1 MIDIAYYLVSGVV
14 GYLFGSLAFG
24 VWIVNFSTGRDVR
37 SQGSKKTGMTNVV
50 RIAGLKIGAIVLV
63 LDLVKCIVAVLI
75 ARILFENY
83 FAESIAAIFAVVGH
97 CWPVFAKFSGGRG
110 TASGLG
116 ALLFLSPVSGLVVIL
131 VGIILIAFTR
141 YVSLASIVGSI
152 LGIVMM
158 LVMVVFTNQPFEH
171 LIYAVVVSLL
181 ILFMHK
187 ENMQRLIKGTERK
200 IGNTQS

>member
-1 MIDIAYYLVSGVV
+1 MIDIAYYLISGVV

-63 LDLVKCIVAVLI
+63 LDLVKCLVAVLI

-158 LVMVVFTNQPFEH
+158 LVMVVFTTQPSEH
-171 LIYAVVVSLL
+171 LIYAVVVSSL

-200 IGNTQS
+200 IGSNQS

>member
-1 MIDIAYYLVSGVV
+1 MIDIAYYLISGVV

-158 LVMVVFTNQPFEH
+158 LVMVVFTTQPSEH
-171 LIYAVVVSLL
+171 LIYAVVVSSL

-200 IGNTQS
+200 IGNNQS

>member
-110 TASGLG
+110 TAPGLG

>member
-1 MIDIAYYLVSGVV
+1 MIYIAYYLISGVV

-50 RIAGLKIGAIVLV
+50 RIAGLKIGALVLV
-63 LDLVKCIVAVLI
+63 LDLTKCVAAVFI
-75 ARILFENY
+75 ARILFEDH

-97 CWPVFAKFSGGRG
+97 CWPIFAKFSGGRG

-116 ALLFLSPVSGLVVIL
+116 ALLFLSPVSGLVVIV

-152 LGIVMM
+152 LGIAMM
-158 LVMVVFTNQPFEH
+158 LVMVVFSTQPFEH
-171 LIYAVVVSLL
+171 LLYAVVVSLL

>member
-158 LVMVVFTNQPFEH
+158 LVMVVLTNQPFEH

>member
-1 MIDIAYYLVSGVV
+1 MIDIAYYLISGVV

>member
-1 MIDIAYYLVSGVV
+1 MIDIIYYLISGAV

-50 RIAGLKIGAIVLV
+50 RIAGLKIGGIVLV
-63 LDLVKCIVAVLI
+63 LDLVKCIAAVLI
-75 ARILFENY
+75 ARILFEDH

-131 VGIILIAFTR
+131 IGIILIASTR

-158 LVMVVFTNQPFEH
+158 LVMVVFSTQPFEH
-171 LIYAVVVSLL
+171 LLYAVVVSSL

>member
-1 MIDIAYYLVSGVV
+1 MIDIAYYLISGVV

-63 LDLVKCIVAVLI
+63 LDLVKCLVAVLI

-158 LVMVVFTNQPFEH
+158 LVMVVFTTQPSEH
-171 LIYAVVVSLL
+171 LIYAVVVSSL

-200 IGNTQS
+200 IGNNQS

>member
-187 ENMQRLIKGTERK
+187 ENMQRLIKGTEPK

>member
-1 MIDIAYYLVSGVV
+1 M
-14 GYLFGSLAFG
+14 
-24 VWIVNFSTGRDVR
+24 
-37 SQGSKKTGMTNVV
+37 
-50 RIAGLKIGAIVLV
+50 
-63 LDLVKCIVAVLI
+63 
-75 ARILFENY
+75 
-83 FAESIAAIFAVVGH
+83 
-97 CWPVFAKFSGGRG
+97 
-110 TASGLG
+110 
-116 ALLFLSPVSGLVVIL
+116 SGLVVIL

-158 LVMVVFTNQPFEH
+158 LVMVVLTNQPFEH

>member
-1 MIDIAYYLVSGVV
+1 MIDIAYYLISGVV

-158 LVMVVFTNQPFEH
+158 LVMVVLTNQPFEH

>member
-1 MIDIAYYLVSGVV
+1 MIDIIYYLISGAV

-50 RIAGLKIGAIVLV
+50 RIAGLKIGGIVLV
-63 LDLVKCIVAVLI
+63 LDLVKCIAAVLI
-75 ARILFENY
+75 ARILFEDH

-97 CWPVFAKFSGGRG
+97 CWPIFAKFSGGRG

-131 VGIILIAFTR
+131 IGIILIASTR

-158 LVMVVFTNQPFEH
+158 LVMVVFSTQPFEH
-171 LIYAVVVSLL
+171 LLYAVVVSSL

>member
-1 MIDIAYYLVSGVV
+1 MIDIAYYFVSAFV

-24 VWIVNFSTGRDVR
+24 VWLVNFSTGRDVR
-37 SQGSKKTGMTNVV
+37 SQGSQKTGMTNVV

-63 LDLVKCIVAVLI
+63 LDLMKCVAAVFI
-75 ARILFENY
+75 ARILFEDN
-83 FAESIAAIFAVVGH
+83 FAESIAAIFTVVGH

-116 ALLFLSPVSGLVVIL
+116 ALVFLSPLSGVVVI
-131 VGIILIAFTR
+131 VIGIILIAATR
-141 YVSLASIVGSI
+141 YVSLASIVGA
-152 LGIVMM
+152 IVGLAMVSL
-158 LVMVVFTNQPFEH
+158 LVFIDVQPFGH
-171 LIYAVVVSLL
+171 LLYVIVVSPL

-200 IGNTQS
+200 IGKSNS

>member
-24 VWIVNFSTGRDVR
+24 VWIVNFSTGSDVR

-158 LVMVVFTNQPFEH
+158 LVMVVLTNQPFEH

>member
-1 MIDIAYYLVSGVV
+1 MIDIAYYLISGVV

-97 CWPVFAKFSGGRG
+97 CWPVFAKFGEKHH
-110 TASGLG
+110 
-116 ALLFLSPVSGLVVIL
+116 FWDD
-131 VGIILIAFTR
+131 
-141 YVSLASIVGSI
+141 
-152 LGIVMM
+152 
-158 LVMVVFTNQPFEH
+158 
-171 LIYAVVVSLL
+171 
-181 ILFMHK
+181 FM
-187 ENMQRLIKGTERK
+187 
-200 IGNTQS
+200 